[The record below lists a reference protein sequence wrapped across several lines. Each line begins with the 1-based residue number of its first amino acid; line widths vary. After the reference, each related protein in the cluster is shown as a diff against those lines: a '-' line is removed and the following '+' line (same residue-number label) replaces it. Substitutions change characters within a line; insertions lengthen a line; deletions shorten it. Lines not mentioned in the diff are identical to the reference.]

1 MSKYCPK
8 CGAEVTEGVKF
19 CGSCGAKFEGE
30 PWTIPEPMPAAPIP
44 PPPPQPQYVQPPPQ
58 PQGYAP
64 MPPKKSNAKL
74 LGAVIAII
82 VIVAVVCVV
91 LFFVLG
97 GSGGA
102 LVGTWENEVGGM
114 TTRMKLNGD
123 NSVEM
128 SIEMG
133 GQSTPFAKVGT
144 WKEEGGQLCL
154 TTTSSEMGVSEGTQ
168 CYDYE
173 LSNGSNTL
181 TLTYEGQGT
190 TTWTK
195 K

>member
-30 PWTIPEPMPAAPIP
+30 PWTIPEPMPVAPIP

-74 LGAVIAII
+74 
-82 VIVAVVCVV
+82 IVAVVCVV